1 MTIIY
6 QMVNRSMIKNIYR
19 RDQIFLIESL
29 VTVAYSTFLRYS
41 LYRIDDAGKMV
52 RDTNRLRSIDDRTK
66 RASCKNVS
74 ESQNRG
80 FV

>member
-1 MTIIY
+1 
-6 QMVNRSMIKNIYR
+6 MVNRLMIENIYR
-19 RDQIFLIESL
+19 RDLG
-29 VTVAYSTFLRYS
+29 TVPSYGIGRT
-41 LYRIDDAGKMV
+41 GKMV
-52 RDTNRLRSIDDRTK
+52 RDNYRLRSIDDRTK